1 LKVHIEEVNVEEILP
16 VRQTVLRNGKPREE
30 CFFEGDLAEETI
42 HLALYNNEELVAI
55 ASILKDTSEKIDTNN
70 QYRLR
75 GMAVV
80 PNQQIKGYGRHLLLY
95 AEDLIQQKAPATLWF
110 NARTTAVDFY
120 QKNNF
125 QVFGKEFDIPNV
137 GPHFLM
143 FKNYEQT

>member
-95 AEDLIQQKAPATLWF
+95 AEDFFKKTIFKFLERNLI
-110 NARTTAVDFY
+110 
-120 QKNNF
+120 
-125 QVFGKEFDIPNV
+125 
-137 GPHFLM
+137 FLM
-143 FKNYEQT
+143 LAPTF